1 MNNEILIEDWIDKV
15 ILSPSLSSE
24 CSKDITDLIFGSGR
38 YHRDP
43 ELFLISRD
51 EKGAT
56 YDVTGFSSRIK
67 EIVCTYKQNWLNE
80 IRDDD
85 KRASWIKPG
94 KHFVSFVINSL
105 VTDGVKCKFSKTDFS
120 VLLYQ

>member
-1 MNNEILIEDWIDKV
+1 MDNKILIEDWIDKV

-24 CSKDITDLIFGSGR
+24 CSEDITDLIFGSGR
-38 YHRDP
+38 YRRDP
-43 ELFLISRD
+43 ELFLISRN

-67 EIVCTYKQNWLNE
+67 EIVCTYKDNWLNK
-80 IRDDD
+80 IRDND
-85 KRASWIKPG
+85 KRVTWIKPG
-94 KHFVSFVINSL
+94 THFVSFMINSL
-105 VTDGVKCKFSKTDFS
+105 VTEEVKCKFNKTDFS

>member
-51 EKGAT
+51 EQGVT

-67 EIVCTYKQNWLNE
+67 EIVCTYKDSWLNK

-85 KRASWIKPG
+85 KRVTWIKPG
-94 KHFVSFVINSL
+94 THFISLMTNSL
-105 VTDGVKCKFSKTDFS
+105 VTEGVKCKYNKTEFS
-120 VLLYQ
+120 VLLYK